1 MHIQKPEHDISET
14 QSQRTPETGAEGGTT
29 ASRYIAARL
38 CLAIGFRTYG
48 VGGAV
53 CVAALVG
60 TGAWGGTSLGGMAGE
75 YTGEKIFETVLP

>member
-14 QSQRTPETGAEGGTT
+14 QSQRTPETGAVGGTT
-29 ASRYIAARL
+29 VSKYIAARL
-38 CLAIGFRTYG
+38 CLTIGLPTYG

-60 TGAWGGTSLGGMAGE
+60 AGAWGGTSLGGKGGE
-75 YTGEKIFETVLP
+75 IGGEILYEKTLP